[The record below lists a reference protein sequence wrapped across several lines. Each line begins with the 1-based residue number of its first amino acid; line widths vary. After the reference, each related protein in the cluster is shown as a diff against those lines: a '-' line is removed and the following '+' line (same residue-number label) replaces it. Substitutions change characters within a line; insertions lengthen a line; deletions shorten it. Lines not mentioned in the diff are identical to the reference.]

1 MLPTRQ
7 RRIAR
12 VMSTGSGLAVDLGT
26 APPVLLDLTPDRK
39 VSRIHAR
46 LYYELGTWW
55 LEPLSQSGKVY
66 LNSVPLSAA
75 AELEPADVIRAGDTL
90 IAVDFQTVAIEP
102 ADGTIESRLAADE
115 TQPDLGVREDRRL
128 QILNRVSTIVAE
140 STSRQSVVEG
150 MIRELGDAFPRSS
163 RRTLM
168 LIEDKE
174 LVPRAF
180 WPPDQSRISFTLA
193 RRAIQMRQSL
203 HWTGTVN
210 GQTRSSS
217 LVDVTDAL
225 YAPMIVAGAP
235 IGVLHVDSVA
245 AQPVFTE
252 PDLQLLTVVATTVG
266 AALRDSGA
274 ASETPSLL
282 FLGIPFLRPRRARFC
297 RWPGGGSAPAI
308 APKSGWTNACRPE
321 TSGAANSPK
330 RSRIRTPWSW
340 WSRRQSLASE
350 WVQWE
355 VTEAQT
361 HTSPSPVLFE
371 PCDLPAWLSSIQYA
385 DASSNRDNAVR
396 ELAARAGGANGEGG
410 AQHEQRYP
418 FSSRRPPRR
427 PSGSNP
433 CHPWRSEKIL
443 SLRGSATSGRSR

>member
-1 MLPTRQ
+1 MNITLQSKLGDSLRTVEYEDKNDIVLGRPGAPLPTRQ

-12 VMSTGSGLAVDLGT
+12 VMSTGSGLAVDHGT

-39 VSRIHAR
+39 ISRVHAR

-55 LEPLSQSGKVY
+55 LEPLSQAGRVY

-75 AELEPADVIRAGDTL
+75 AELEPADVVRAGDTL

-140 STSRQSVVEG
+140 STSRQGVVEG

-174 LVPRAF
+174 LLPRAF

-203 HWTGTVN
+203 HWTGTVS
-210 GQTRSSS
+210 GQARSSS

-274 ASETPSLL
+274 ASGDSFTPLPSV
-282 FLGIPFLRPRRARFC
+282 FLSYAHAERAFVDGLAADLRRNRTKVWLDERLQTGDQWRGELAK
-297 RWPGGGSAPAI
+297 AI
-308 APKSGWTNACRPE
+308 ANTDALVLVVS
-321 TSGAANSPK
+321 
-330 RSRIRTPWSW
+330 
-340 WSRRQSLASE
+340 RQSLASE

-355 VTEAQT
+355 VTEAQALQK
-361 HTSPSPVLFE
+361 PILPVLFE

-385 DASSNRDNAVR
+385 DASSNRDNAIR
-396 ELAARAGGANGEGG
+396 ELAARAEEALTGK
-410 AQHEQRYP
+410 
-418 FSSRRPPRR
+418 
-427 PSGSNP
+427 
-433 CHPWRSEKIL
+433 RS
-443 SLRGSATSGRSR
+443 TT

>member
-1 MLPTRQ
+1 M
-7 RRIAR
+7 
-12 VMSTGSGLAVDLGT
+12 
-26 APPVLLDLTPDRK
+26 
-39 VSRIHAR
+39 
-46 LYYELGTWW
+46 GTWW
-55 LEPLSQSGKVY
+55 LEPLSPAGRVY
-66 LNSVPLSAA
+66 LNSVPLSTA
-75 AELEPADVIRAGDTL
+75 AELEPADVIRVGDTL
-90 IAVDFQTVAIEP
+90 IAVDFETVAVEP
-102 ADGTIESRLAADE
+102 ADGTIESRLTADE

-128 QILNRVSTIVAE
+128 QILNRVSAIVAE

-150 MIRELGDAFPRSS
+150 MIRELGDAFPGSS

-203 HWTGTVN
+203 RWTGTVN

-217 LVDVTDAL
+217 LIDVTDAL

-274 ASETPSLL
+274 TSVDTFTPLPSVFISYAHAERAFVDGLAAD
-282 FLGIPFLRPRRARFC
+282 LRRNRTKVWLDERLQTGDQWRGELAK
-297 RWPGGGSAPAI
+297 AI
-308 APKSGWTNACRPE
+308 ANTDALVLVV
-321 TSGAANSPK
+321 
-330 RSRIRTPWSW
+330 SRV
-340 WSRRQSLASE
+340 SLASE
-350 WVQWE
+350 WVRWE

-361 HTSPSPVLFE
+361 RHKPILPVLFE
-371 PCDLPAWLSSIQYA
+371 PCDLPDWLSSIQYA
-385 DASSNRDNAVR
+385 DAGSSRDDAVR
-396 ELAARAGGANGEGG
+396 ELAARAAE
-410 AQHEQRYP
+410 ALQAK
-418 FSSRRPPRR
+418 
-427 PSGSNP
+427 
-433 CHPWRSEKIL
+433 RS
-443 SLRGSATSGRSR
+443 TT